1 MADESKVIKQFLGD
15 DDFPIDWES
24 EGEEGLFWVYDDLHC
39 PQPLSPMYFDIGGWW
54 LTCDHMFRRFG
65 TPFAA
70 DWIAKNVNGYL
81 YTAAIPADPD
91 MEMYAMEYGSRYYP
105 RVPKDDPDYA
115 AKIGG
120 YLNAVLPTYG
130 LNFADW
136 WQNRLVP
143 EMRKNFDYLEERI
156 DRWEEIPL
164 MEWAT
169 ILEDAIDIHDR
180 HWKIHWMLN
189 FAQLSATLNLQAVM
203 EEIRG
208 EADMVLL
215 GRLQNSAKDRN
226 WDSIEAL
233 WKMKEEIKGD
243 AELTELFAMETGGE
257 VLVALNASERGK
269 RFVAEKL
276 KPYQREFGWHAVWSH
291 EFIFPSR
298 YEKAEPVLEVIKG
311 YLETDYDYPSTVQH
325 LADDIASAAAEM
337 LEGLEGE
344 ELEKMKAAND
354 VNLRMAPL
362 TPDHHFYIDQGSN
375 AHVRVVLVCI
385 GRHLVKMG
393 VLDDADDVIYLRYNE
408 LRYFMGDPEGFD
420 AASII
425 AERKREREAAYTVR
439 PKDWIGTATESQLE
453 FPYLSLWGFP
463 DRLYMEQPEAEDQIA
478 GIAASPGVYQG
489 TAKVVLS
496 VDEFDKVNKGDIL
509 VCQMTNPA
517 WVTLFTKISA
527 LVTDAGGTVSHPA
540 VLAREFGIP
549 AVIGSSVATQ
559 KIKTGDLLRVN
570 GSTGVVEILADDATE
585 GDVVGSDLFTP

>member
-1 MADESKVIKQFLGD
+1 
-15 DDFPIDWES
+15 
-24 EGEEGLFWVYDDLHC
+24 
-39 PQPLSPMYFDIGGWW
+39 
-54 LTCDHMFRRFG
+54 
-65 TPFAA
+65 
-70 DWIAKNVNGYL
+70 
-81 YTAAIPADPD
+81 
-91 MEMYAMEYGSRYYP
+91 
-105 RVPKDDPDYA
+105 
-115 AKIGG
+115 
-120 YLNAVLPTYG
+120 
-130 LNFADW
+130 
-136 WQNRLVP
+136 
-143 EMRKNFDYLEERI
+143 
-156 DRWEEIPL
+156 
-164 MEWAT
+164 
-169 ILEDAIDIHDR
+169 
-180 HWKIHWMLN
+180 
-189 FAQLSATLNLQAVM
+189 
-203 EEIRG
+203 
-208 EADMVLL
+208 
-215 GRLQNSAKDRN
+215 
-226 WDSIEAL
+226 
-233 WKMKEEIKGD
+233 
-243 AELTELFAMETGGE
+243 
-257 VLVALNASERGK
+257 
-269 RFVAEKL
+269 
-276 KPYQREFGWHAVWSH
+276 
-291 EFIFPSR
+291 
-298 YEKAEPVLEVIKG
+298 
-311 YLETDYDYPSTVQH
+311 
-325 LADDIASAAAEM
+325 
-337 LEGLEGE
+337 
-344 ELEKMKAAND
+344 
-354 VNLRMAPL
+354 
-362 TPDHHFYIDQGSN
+362 
-375 AHVRVVLVCI
+375 
-385 GRHLVKMG
+385 MG